1 MNDKIFEIQEKWDK
15 GCETG
20 DFDTGDLFRQLLDI
34 AYKLDNELNKV
45 KNNVVLA
52 NVSSCL
58 IKHIRTTVKIQRELW
73 DNCDKKN
80 TAQERKLNGKYMA
93 YKELADG
100 LRNNFFNNC

>member
-1 MNDKIFEIQEKWDK
+1 MKEYRDTPRSTMSDKDMVKDYSRLVREY
-15 GCETG
+15 T
-20 DFDTGDLFRQLLDI
+20 LLHQDYREAI
-34 AYKLDNELNKV
+34 RKLLNMPV
-45 KNNVVLA
+45 
-52 NVSSCL
+52 VSSCL
-58 IKHIRTTVKIQRELW
+58 IKHIKTTVKIQRELW